1 MAKTTVYKAPSG
13 DHTPFLRGILTQSLV
28 NSGLP
33 FEDAYD
39 LAQEVRDDLKDTE
52 TITTDILKARVSQ
65 LLEKK
70 FGSEQ
75 ADRYEQKLTYSDIIV
90 HTPTQSEPFS
100 LSILAQSL
108 SSYAI
113 EYDTAMFAATKIYES
128 LKDSGYREI
137 DHKSLRP
144 VIYKCL
150 KQYASNKIA
159 NRYLSWRRFENSG
172 MPLILVVGGI
182 TGSGKSTISTQL
194 AYKLNIVRTQST
206 DMLREIIRTY
216 LATPVAPTL
225 QYSTFEAWK
234 GLPSPEAGKEHE
246 LENPLIT
253 GYLSQL
259 MTLKPALKAA
269 ITRAVTEQEH
279 LIIEGVH
286 ALCTKL
292 NLDEIKENAIIIPI
306 MVATLD
312 KKALHNR
319 FVSRSK
325 EQDQRPSSRYVK
337 HIDEIWELQS
347 YLLDVA
353 DHDGIPIITN
363 NKLKNSIKEI
373 LELISAKI
381 LKRFPPN
388 PKLLEGKE

>member
-1 MAKTTVYKAPSG
+1 MAKTTVYKAPEG

-28 NSGLP
+28 NTGLP

-39 LAQEVRDDLKDTE
+39 LAQEIRDDLKDIE
-52 TITTDILKARVSQ
+52 TISTDKLKSRVSQ
-65 LLEKK
+65 LLQKK
-70 FGSEQ
+70 FGTKQ
-75 ADRYEQKLTYSDIIV
+75 ADRYEQKMSYSDIIV

-100 LSILAQSL
+100 LTLLAQSL

-128 LKDSGYREI
+128 LKSAGHREI

-144 VIYKCL
+144 IIYKCL
-150 KQYASNKIA
+150 KQYCSNKVA

-182 TGSGKSTISTQL
+182 TGSGKSTISTEL

-206 DMLREIIRTY
+206 DMLREIIRNY

-234 GLPSPEAGKEHE
+234 GLPSPEAGKEHG
-246 LENPLIT
+246 LDNPLIT

-259 MTLKPALKAA
+259 MALKPAMKAA
-269 ITRAVTEQEH
+269 IMRAVTEQEH

-286 ALCTKL
+286 ALCTEL
-292 NLDEIKENAIIIPI
+292 NLNEIKTQAIVVPVMI
-306 MVATLD
+306 ATLE
-312 KKALHNR
+312 KKALYNR
-319 FVSRSK
+319 FIRRSK

-337 HIDEIWELQS
+337 YIDEIWELQT

-353 DHDGIPIITN
+353 DHGGIPIITN
-363 NKLKNSIKEI
+363 IKIKDSIREI
-373 LELISAKI
+373 LELVSAKI

-388 PKLLEGKE
+388 PKLLEGKG

>member
-1 MAKTTVYKAPSG
+1 MAKTTVYKTSGG

-28 NSGLP
+28 NTGLP

-39 LAQEVRDDLKDTE
+39 LAQEIRDDLKDIE
-52 TITTDILKARVSQ
+52 TISTDKLKARVSQ
-65 LLEKK
+65 QLQKK
-70 FGSEQ
+70 FGTKQ
-75 ADRYEQKLTYSDIIV
+75 ADRYEQKMSYSDIIV

-100 LSILAQSL
+100 LTLLAQSL

-113 EYDTAMFAATKIYES
+113 EYDTAMFAATKIYET
-128 LKDSGYREI
+128 LKSSGHREI

-144 VIYKCL
+144 IIYKCL
-150 KQYASNKIA
+150 KQYCSNKVA

-182 TGSGKSTISTQL
+182 TGSGKSTISTEL

-234 GLPSPEAGKEHE
+234 GLPSPDAGKEHE
-246 LENPLIT
+246 LDNPLIT

-286 ALCTKL
+286 ALCTEL
-292 NLDEIKENAIIIPI
+292 NLDEIKTQAIVVPV
-306 MVATLD
+306 MVATLE
-312 KKALHNR
+312 KKALNNR
-319 FVSRSK
+319 FIRRSK

-353 DHDGIPIITN
+353 DHGGIPIIN
-363 NKLKNSIKEI
+363 NTKLKDSIREI

-388 PKLLEGKE
+388 PKLLEGKG